1 MTRISAH
8 RLAKVAKLVV
18 SLLMICT
25 IVGMVSIPAMVLL
38 TPEGFCQGI
47 MDKLLHLMGIKPL
60 PAEQAELYIPL
71 WWTFAVVLV
80 SWGEVWSQWVWIAH
94 MAVMMLCAVSLWIV
108 LRQARDV
115 LDAILSGEPF
125 RRHSADAMRRASYG
139 CWVIAGGAL
148 AWLIAEVCL
157 SASSAPLYGCH
168 ALLIPVFWMAG
179 LLLLLLSAL
188 FRQAAELQEDQ
199 DLTI

>member
-8 RLAKVAKLVV
+8 RLAKAAKLVV
-18 SLLMICT
+18 SALMVCT
-25 IVGMVSIPAMVLL
+25 IVGIVSIPAMVLL

-47 MDKLLHLMGIKPL
+47 MDKLLHLLGIKLL
-60 PAEQAELYIPL
+60 PAEQAELYVPL
-71 WWTFAVVLV
+71 WWTFAVILV

-94 MAVMMLCAVSLWIV
+94 MAVMMVCAVSLRMV

-115 LDAILSGEPF
+115 LDAVLAGDPF
-125 RRHSADAMRRASYG
+125 RNHSADAMQRASYG

-148 AWLIAEVCL
+148 AWLVAEVCL

-168 ALLIPVFWMAG
+168 ALLIPAFFMAG

-188 FRQAAELQEDQ
+188 FRQAAELQEEQ

>member
-1 MTRISAH
+1 MTRSSAH

-38 TPEGFCQGI
+38 TPEGFCRGI

-71 WWTFAVVLV
+71 WWTFAVIWV
-80 SWGEVWSQWVWIAH
+80 SWGEVWSQWMWIVH
-94 MAVMMLCAVSLWIV
+94 MVMMMVCAVSLLMV

-115 LDAILSGEPF
+115 LDAVLAGDPF
-125 RRHSADAMRRASYG
+125 RRRSADAMKRASYG

-148 AWLIAEVCL
+148 AWLVAEVCL

-168 ALLIPVFWMAG
+168 ALMIPAFSMAG

-188 FRQAAELQEDQ
+188 FCQAAELQEEQ